1 MPTALTRLRSRRTKR
16 SCMSGRAAATTPRS
30 LPIWPDRAERS
41 TPSRSTPTWRP
52 APRANRPMPVGA
64 SASALRHCGRSAEG
78 GRNLCKRRGDAAELD
93 VARRPAAGRPVVV
106 PLQPGGGFGGMLLT
120 RRPHRDGT
128 TWPARFVCR
137 AAFID
142 CEGPHDEATS
152 RRLAAAFARGGE
164 WQTVQSLHLDDEP
177 DETCW
182 CEGNDW
188 WLSTRTPEQ
197 I

>member
-1 MPTALTRLRSRRTKR
+1 MQARS
-16 SCMSGRAAATTPRS
+16 GIADDLPRVDA
-30 LPIWPDRAERS
+30 IYVNAGV
-41 TPSRSTPTWRP
+41 TQPSWTWLD
-52 APRANRPMPVGA
+52 
-64 SASALRHCGRSAEG
+64 ALRPG
-78 GRNLCKRRGDAAELD
+78 GRLLF
-93 VARRPAAGRPVVV
+93 
-106 PLQPGGGFGGMLLT
+106 PLQPEGGFGGMLLT

-164 WQTVQSLHLDDEP
+164 WQAVQSLHLDDEP

-182 CEGNDW
+182 CEGND
-188 WLSTRTPEQ
+188 
-197 I
+197 